1 MSPKHLDRAHW
12 SFDPA
17 AYRQVQMAHITDPRA
32 VAAAIMAGVAFAGF
46 VLLAVSAGA
55 Q

>member
-1 MSPKHLDRAHW
+1 VSPQHLDRAHW

-17 AYRQVQMAHITDPRA
+17 AYRRAQLAHITDPRA
-32 VAAAIMAGVAFAGF
+32 IAAAFMAATAFAGF

-55 Q
+55 A